1 MRAARR
7 APSLLARLFLR
18 IGALFMAVV
27 ALIAGATFLVARH
40 SVNEM
45 YDDQLVV
52 GARVLR
58 FLMSDELKAAEHGP
72 HDPEGLAR
80 RPAVEG
86 ERALLSSED
95 RRAFGSYAE
104 WRMFRVWVD
113 GRLAMQSGIG
123 PPETTPP
130 AAAGFRDLSHGGV
143 DWRIYVLK
151 APEHDLTV
159 EVGERSGIRRDLLA
173 AVMLSL
179 ASPLLLLAPVAAWL
193 IWAALRD
200 GLQVL
205 RALLEEIGRRSPRD
219 LSPVGFRAWPRDLYP
234 LIRAING
241 LLDRVA
247 GSLQHER
254 RFLDDAAHQL
264 RTPLAGVKLQAQM
277 IAQEPDAA
285 ERRVLI
291 AGLLGSVDRASTLTD
306 DLLTLARLD
315 AGDVA
320 ATAEVG
326 DLQAETAAAIADLA
340 PLAASRDVALSFDG
354 PGALAGGDPLLLRL
368 IAANLIENA
377 IHHAPARTEV
387 EVRLSRTP
395 HGRRLVVIDNGL
407 GIPDLAE
414 RARVMQRFQRGRG
427 GAGSGS
433 GLGLSIVVAALE
445 FLGGRL
451 SLEPRPDGLS
461 GLQAVADLPDETR
474 AA

>member
-1 MRAARR
+1 MMPPRR

-58 FLMSDELKAAEHGP
+58 FLMSDELKAAEHAP
-72 HDPEGLAR
+72 
-80 RPAVEG
+80 PAADAHEHRAMPPG

-104 WRMFRVWVD
+104 WRMFRVWVG

-123 PPETTPP
+123 PPESAPP
-130 AAAGFRDLSHGGV
+130 TAAGFRDLNHAGV
-143 DWRIYVLK
+143 DWRIYVLT
-151 APEHDLTV
+151 APEHALTV

-179 ASPLLLLAPVAAWL
+179 AGPLLLLAALAAWL

-200 GLQVL
+200 GLHVL
-205 RALLEEIGRRSPRD
+205 RALLDEIGRRSPRD

-291 AGLLGSVDRASTLTD
+291 AGLLASVDRASTLTD

-320 ATAEVG
+320 ASTEVG

-340 PLAASRDVALSFDG
+340 PLAASRDVALSFEG
-354 PGALAGGDPLLLRL
+354 PGALAGGDPVLLRL
-368 IAANLIENA
+368 VAANLIENA
-377 IHHAPARTEV
+377 IHHAPARSEV

-395 HGRRLVVIDNGL
+395 DGRRLVVTDNGP
-407 GIPDLAE
+407 GIPDAGE
-414 RARVMQRFQRGRG
+414 RARVMQRFQRGRDGG
-427 GAGSGS
+427 GAGS
-433 GLGLSIVVAALE
+433 GLGLSIVVAALD

-451 SLEPRPDGLS
+451 RLEPRADGLG
-461 GLQAVADLPDETR
+461 GLQVTADLPDEAR